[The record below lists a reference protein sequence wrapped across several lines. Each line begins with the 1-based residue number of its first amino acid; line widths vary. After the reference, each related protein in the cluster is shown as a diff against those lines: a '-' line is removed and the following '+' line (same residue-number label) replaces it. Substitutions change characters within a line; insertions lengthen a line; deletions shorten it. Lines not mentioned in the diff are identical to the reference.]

1 MILIFFYLLALILI
15 HFHMGNH
22 RPMEVMVQV
31 VTQEKLRHK
40 EVRHLRK
47 EHFIQQLEYLRQR
60 GAWFGSVREIG
71 GAWKVQG

>member
-1 MILIFFYLLALILI
+1 
-15 HFHMGNH
+15 
-22 RPMEVMVQV
+22 MVQV

-71 GAWKVQG
+71 GAGRCRDEGNVDAIHLRCATLERRAGTD